1 MGTGQNM
8 SADLTIVN
16 TALMVIA
23 AAALV
28 QMVAMVLVV
37 VSVRRA
43 SERAILVFDQEIR
56 PVLSRLSRA
65 AEVVENTGRGVGEAS
80 DDARRVLSTFS
91 KSASSV
97 APVLAPRAWLAAR
110 LVTWAVRKGV
120 RRLAT
125 KGA

>member
-1 MGTGQNM
+1 M

-16 TALMVIA
+16 TALVVIA

-43 SERAILVFDQEIR
+43 SERATLVFDQEIR

-65 AEVVENTGRGVGEAS
+65 AEVVESAGRGVGEAS
-80 DDARRVLSTFS
+80 DDARRVLSSMT
-91 KSASSV
+91 KTASSI
-97 APVLAPRAWLAAR
+97 APALVPRAWLAAR
-110 LVTWAVRKGV
+110 LVTWAVRNGV

>member
-1 MGTGQNM
+1 M

-16 TALMVIA
+16 TALVVMA

-28 QMVAMVLVV
+28 EMAAMVLMIVW
-37 VSVRRA
+37 VRRA
-43 SERAILVFDQEIR
+43 SQRATLIIDQEIR
-56 PVLSRLSRA
+56 PTLARLSRA
-65 AEVVENTGRGVGEAS
+65 AEAVESAGRGVGEAS
-80 DDARRVLSTFS
+80 DDARDVLSNFKNT
-91 KSASSV
+91 ASSV

-120 RRLAT
+120 RRWAT

>member
-1 MGTGQNM
+1 M

-16 TALMVIA
+16 TTLVILA

-28 QMVAMVLVV
+28 QMAAMVLVV
-37 VSVRRA
+37 VWVRRS
-43 SERAILVFDQEIR
+43 SERATAAFDQEIR
-56 PVLSRLSRA
+56 PVLARLSRA
-65 AEVVENTGRGVGEAS
+65 AALVESAGAGVGEATE
-80 DDARRVLSTFS
+80 DARRVLSTVGR
-91 KSASSV
+91 SASSV
-97 APVLAPRAWLAAR
+97 APILAPRAWLAAR

>member
-1 MGTGQNM
+1 M
-8 SADLTIVN
+8 SGDLTIVN
-16 TALMVIA
+16 TTLVILA

-28 QMVAMVLVV
+28 QMAAMVAVAV
-37 VSVRRA
+37 WMRRA
-43 SERAILVFDQEIR
+43 SQRATLVFDQEIR
-56 PVLSRLSRA
+56 PVLTRLSRA
-65 AEVVENTGRGVGEAS
+65 AEAVESAGRGVGEAS
-80 DDARRVLSTFS
+80 DDARDVLSNFKTT
-91 KSASSV
+91 ASSV

>member
-1 MGTGQNM
+1 M

-16 TALMVIA
+16 TTLVILA

-28 QMVAMVLVV
+28 QMAAMAVIVLW
-37 VSVRRA
+37 VRRA
-43 SERAILVFDQEIR
+43 SQRATLTFDQEIR

-65 AEVVENTGRGVGEAS
+65 AAVVESAGAGVEEAS
-80 DDARRVLSTFS
+80 DDARRVMSAVGR
-91 KSASSV
+91 SASSV